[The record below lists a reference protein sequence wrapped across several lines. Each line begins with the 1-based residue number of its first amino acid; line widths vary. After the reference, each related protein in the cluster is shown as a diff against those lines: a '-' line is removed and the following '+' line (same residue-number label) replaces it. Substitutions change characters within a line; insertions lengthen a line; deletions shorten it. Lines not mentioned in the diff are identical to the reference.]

1 MYVKYCGCQT
11 EDDYLLLSTSKADII
26 GFVFADSKRKVTI
39 EEVSSWVGSH
49 EKRKLIAGVFQNSSI
64 EEMVSAAEKVPLD
77 IIQCHG
83 NESVS
88 TIINLKKLTKKLI
101 YKAIPYSDTISEQIS
116 EYAKYADA
124 IVVDSVSKGQFGGTG
139 ISFSWN
145 QVPAILK
152 DAKKENVPCFIAG
165 GINPENI
172 NTLLDYDPYGVDLSG
187 GIEYK
192 GKKSSDRIKKLERMI
207 LHANSNR
214 T

>member
-11 EDDYLLLSTSKADII
+11 KYDYLLLSSSKADII
-26 GFVFADSKRKVTI
+26 GFVFADSKRKVTP

-49 EKRKLIAGVFQNSSI
+49 EKRKLLAGVFQNSSI
-64 EEMVSAAEKVPLD
+64 EEMVLAAEKVPLD

-88 TIINLKKLTKKLI
+88 TIINLKKRTKKLI
-101 YKAIPYSDTISEQIS
+101 YKAIPYSDTISEQIAV
-116 EYAKYADA
+116 YAKCADA

-139 ISFSWN
+139 ISFSWT

-152 DAKKENVPCFIAG
+152 ESKKENVPCFIAG

-172 NTLLDYDPYGVDLSG
+172 NTLLDYDPYGIDLSG
-187 GIEYK
+187 GIEFE

-207 LHANSNR
+207 LHVSSNR